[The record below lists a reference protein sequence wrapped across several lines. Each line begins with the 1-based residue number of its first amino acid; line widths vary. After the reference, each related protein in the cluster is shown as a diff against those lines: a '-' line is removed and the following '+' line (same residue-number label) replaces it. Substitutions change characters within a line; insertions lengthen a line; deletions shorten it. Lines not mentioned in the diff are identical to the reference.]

1 MRAAGQSTPGRT
13 CLRADP
19 RRTNSP
25 GGALE
30 SSALALQGR
39 LVMATPTSYGA
50 LWFRRPPRGCSDWY
64 PEHLVGGVVQ
74 FEPELG
80 DRDRHDRAADLDLAD
95 M

>member
-1 MRAAGQSTPGRT
+1 
-13 CLRADP
+13 
-19 RRTNSP
+19 
-25 GGALE
+25 
-30 SSALALQGR
+30 
-39 LVMATPTSYGA
+39 MATPTSYGA